1 MLKKSLCLAALI
13 CVGAA
18 QAQWVPVAPAESGV
32 QFFIDPTSI
41 QNTAG
46 MAKVWELIN
55 TDKADGEGV
64 RSSRFQVEY
73 DCAGKRSRGL
83 EMLTFGQAMAA
94 GQPLR
99 TMGPDPDG
107 WETVPPN
114 SLYAQRM
121 KIACTK

>member
-1 MLKKSLCLAALI
+1 MLKKSLCWAALI

-41 QNTAG
+41 QKTAG

-107 WETVPPN
+107 WEAVPPDGI
-114 SLYAQRM
+114 YDKRM
-121 KIACTK
+121 KIACTQ